1 MNQVNTYLLYQQCSK
16 EFHCWKDPKYND
28 LVLVSKSCCL
38 YEEYGLCGIFIRSC
52 LSFYCFIIRGLW
64 WQYCRKKSEAG
75 KTAKIVKKISASK
88 SPNLPKKE
96 PSPPEN
102 AGLGT
107 KPRSGSYNLMPAP
120 DDQMVRSNE
129 DLESVCIIILYFLC
143 SPFCWKLFRV
153 AKYDC
158 GIVFQMN
165 LNLHSNLMGINF
177 FF

>member
-1 MNQVNTYLLYQQCSK
+1 MLYYSIKIWTGSTLIYCTNNAAK
-16 EFHCWKDPKYND
+16 N
-28 LVLVSKSCCL
+28 
-38 YEEYGLCGIFIRSC
+38 FIVEKIQNIMTLSLFLRVVVYMRNMVCVGFLSEAV

-129 DLESVCIIILYFLC
+129 DLESVCIIILF
-143 SPFCWKLFRV
+143 SLFTILLK
-153 AKYDC
+153 A
-158 GIVFQMN
+158 FQSSKIWLWN
-165 LNLHSNLMGINF
+165 SF
-177 FF
+177 SDEFEST

>member
-1 MNQVNTYLLYQQCSK
+1 M
-16 EFHCWKDPKYND
+16 CWI
-28 LVLVSKSCCL
+28 L
-38 YEEYGLCGIFIRSC
+38 IRSC
-52 LSFYCFIIRGLW
+52 LSLYWFIIRGLW

-75 KTAKIVKKISASK
+75 KTAKIVKKISACK

-143 SPFCWKLFRV
+143 SAFCWKLFRV
-153 AKYDC
+153 AKYYC

-165 LNLHSNLMGINF
+165 LNLHSHLMGINF
-177 FF
+177 FLDKEF

>member
-16 EFHCWKDPKYND
+16 EFHCWK
-28 LVLVSKSCCL
+28 VSKSCCL
-38 YEEYGLCGIFIRSC
+38 YEEYGLCWILIRSC
-52 LSFYCFIIRGLW
+52 LSLFIIRGLW

-75 KTAKIVKKISASK
+75 KTAKIVKKISACK

-107 KPRSGSYNLMPAP
+107 KPRSGSYNLIPAP

-129 DLESVCIIILYFLC
+129 DLESVCIIILF
-143 SPFCWKLFRV
+143 SLFTILLK
-153 AKYDC
+153 A
-158 GIVFQMN
+158 FQSSKIWLWN
-165 LNLHSNLMGINF
+165 SF
-177 FF
+177 SDEFEST

>member
-129 DLESVCIIILYFLC
+129 DLESVCIIILF
-143 SPFCWKLFRV
+143 SLFTILLK
-153 AKYDC
+153 A
-158 GIVFQMN
+158 FQSSKIWLWN
-165 LNLHSNLMGINF
+165 TFSDEF
-177 FF
+177 EST

>member
-1 MNQVNTYLLYQQCSK
+1 M
-16 EFHCWKDPKYND
+16 CWI
-28 LVLVSKSCCL
+28 L
-38 YEEYGLCGIFIRSC
+38 IRSC
-52 LSFYCFIIRGLW
+52 LSLYWFIIRGLW

-129 DLESVCIIILYFLC
+129 DLESVCIIIFYFLC

-153 AKYDC
+153 AKYYC

-165 LNLHSNLMGINF
+165 LNLHSHLMGINF
-177 FF
+177 FLDKEF